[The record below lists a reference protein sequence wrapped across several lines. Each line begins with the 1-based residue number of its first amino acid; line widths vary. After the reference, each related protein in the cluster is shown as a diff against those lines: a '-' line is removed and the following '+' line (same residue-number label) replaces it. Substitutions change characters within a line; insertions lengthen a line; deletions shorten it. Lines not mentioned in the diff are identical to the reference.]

1 LSSSRWPKPDLPA
14 GKMGRVAVLK
24 KYRGT
29 GVGRVLIEVL
39 EEHLRERKGRAGEAM
54 KGLKTVQSIAHSQ
67 AYAQGFYER
76 VSSHLSFHLIRVVA
90 TDANDRMMM

>member
-1 LSSSRWPKPDLPA
+1 
-14 GKMGRVAVLK
+14 MGRVAVLK

-39 EEHLRERKGRAGEAM
+39 EEHLRERRGKAGEAM

-76 VSSHLSFHLIRVVA
+76 VSSKFRSLVKPL
-90 TDANDRMMM
+90 